1 MNRIWK
7 LNCVIRITLKMGL
20 ECSHIEK
27 QVKGGKRMK
36 LESRVYKKR
45 FEKLAISYNS
55 FGVEAL

>member
-1 MNRIWK
+1 
-7 LNCVIRITLKMGL
+7 MGL